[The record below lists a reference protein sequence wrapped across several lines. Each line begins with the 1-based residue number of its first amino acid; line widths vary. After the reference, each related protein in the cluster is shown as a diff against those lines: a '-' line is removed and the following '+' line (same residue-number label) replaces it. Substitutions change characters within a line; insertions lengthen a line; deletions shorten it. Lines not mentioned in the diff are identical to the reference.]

1 MEDVDEVGDDDEE
14 NDNERGIDDEESDQG
29 RGIQVG
35 NEKEEVLP
43 RERSLGRMHKWAV

>member
-14 NDNERGIDDEESDQG
+14 DNDKRGIDGKKSDQG